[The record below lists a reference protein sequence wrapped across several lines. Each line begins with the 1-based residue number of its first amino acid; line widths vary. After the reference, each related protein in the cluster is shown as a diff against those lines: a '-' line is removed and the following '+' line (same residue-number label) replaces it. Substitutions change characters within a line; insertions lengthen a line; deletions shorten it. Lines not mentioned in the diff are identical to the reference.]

1 MIITD
6 RDRRII
12 NYIEKV
18 KYATTK
24 NIAELFFNN
33 GSKNYYILAIN
44 RLKKLV
50 SYGKIKSKPAS
61 INKHGRPMTIYFL
74 DGDISKNNFKHALAL
89 ANLSAELE
97 KNDVNILS
105 IEVEKYL
112 GKKVRTDAVY
122 KVRYNGKN
130 RLFIVEF
137 DITKAFTITK
147 YEYLYKSEEWKDYFK
162 KFPRIVSISDSK
174 PKKSSMI
181 NVIYVKS
188 NFEDFNNLLNG
199 IK

>member
-6 RDRRII
+6 RDRKII

-18 KYATTK
+18 RYATTK

-61 INKHGRPMTIYFL
+61 INKHGRPMTIYFI
-74 DGDISKNNFKHALAL
+74 DGYIDKSNLKHALAL

-105 IEVEKYL
+105 VEPEKYL
-112 GKKVRTDAVY
+112 SKKVRADAIY
-122 KVRYNGKN
+122 KVNYNGKN
-130 RLFIVEF
+130 RLFVVEF
-137 DITKAFTITK
+137 DITKKFTITK
-147 YEYLYKSEEWKDYFK
+147 YEYLYKSGEWKDCFK
-162 KFPRIVSISDSK
+162 KFPRIVSISNEK
-174 PKKSSMI
+174 PKKSDI
-181 NVIYVKS
+181 VNVIYVKS
-188 NFEDFNNLLNG
+188 NLEDIKNLLKG